1 MLFSSRIFISKRFL
15 FFLIKETLRDWV
27 HVFLIEKAQV
37 DKNLAPAYSIIY
49 PISGGLSSLFIGFL
63 MDKFTKK

>member
-1 MLFSSRIFISKRFL
+1 
-15 FFLIKETLRDWV
+15 
-27 HVFLIEKAQV
+27 LIEKAQV